1 MADLFSVTN
10 EAAFRLR
17 LFILPSLYLSVSCIV
32 SLCLFLSHPSLSLA
46 LFFRNECCGTFRA
59 AATACD
65 HPVNTPLFVIRPSR
79 DMTLRVTVQ
88 FALNGWLLSQR
99 AAAPS
104 FAGDFYFAFCQEE
117 WRRPGVAASPTLR
130 RMNASHRSTL
140 PSHLQRRRDAA
151 ARLSASA
158 VRGPHRTNQA
168 NDPPSIPLKQL
179 LIYIFHFAAS
189 LVVVVPLFMTDISL

>member
-88 FALNGWLLSQR
+88 FALNGWLLTQH
-99 AAAPS
+99 AATPA

-117 WRRPGVAASPTLR
+117 
-130 RMNASHRSTL
+130 
-140 PSHLQRRRDAA
+140 
-151 ARLSASA
+151 
-158 VRGPHRTNQA
+158 
-168 NDPPSIPLKQL
+168 
-179 LIYIFHFAAS
+179 
-189 LVVVVPLFMTDISL
+189 